1 MTAAIERIELGFRI
15 GRRTESVV
23 GPWIFG
29 GIPGIAIDDR
39 PVPRPMAIV
48 R

>member
-23 GPWIFG
+23 GPWIFE